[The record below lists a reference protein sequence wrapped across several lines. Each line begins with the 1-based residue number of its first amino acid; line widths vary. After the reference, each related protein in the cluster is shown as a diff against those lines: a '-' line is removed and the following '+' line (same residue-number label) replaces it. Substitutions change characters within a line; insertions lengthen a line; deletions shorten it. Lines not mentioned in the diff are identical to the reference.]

1 MKQQKEMEASFS
13 RMHSDFIDGL
23 SNSLD
28 VLDEDISEAKEMHH
42 ICTDEWCQA
51 TESYL
56 DELAKMVYSI
66 SEPRWQ
72 SDEDSAKI
80 RKLRERIRELYAQY
94 KGTQKK

>member
-1 MKQQKEMEASFS
+1 MQQQKEMEAAFG
-13 RMHSDFIDGL
+13 RMHSDFINGL

-28 VLDEDISEAKEMHH
+28 VLDKDISEAKEMQH
-42 ICTDEWCQA
+42 ICTDEWCRA
-51 TESYL
+51 TEHYL

-80 RKLRERIRELYAQY
+80 RQLRERIRDLYLQY

>member
-1 MKQQKEMEASFS
+1 MEQQKKMEASFA
-13 RMHSDFIDGL
+13 RMHSDFINNL
-23 SNSLD
+23 SSSLD
-28 VLDEDISEAKEMHH
+28 VLDKDIGEAKEMHS

-80 RKLRERIRELYAQY
+80 RQLRERIHDLYAQY
-94 KGTQKK
+94 KGTQK

>member
-13 RMHSDFIDGL
+13 RMHSDFIDSL
-23 SNSLD
+23 ANSID
-28 VLDEDISEAKEMHH
+28 VLDKDIREAKEMHH
-42 ICTDEWCQA
+42 ICTDEWCEA
-51 TESYL
+51 TEHYL

-72 SDEDSAKI
+72 SEEDSAKI
-80 RKLRERIRELYAQY
+80 KQLRERIRDLYSEY